1 LLLPS
6 RLKYKS
12 VIVTV
17 DAAPLLERVRSA
29 IGRAVTLKTRQRAL
43 EHEITFPQF
52 ALCPLDRA
60 LLEPAVARPLALRFA
75 RRGDAA
81 R

>member
-1 LLLPS
+1 LLLLS

-17 DAAPLLERVRSA
+17 DAAPVLERARSL

-43 EHEITFPQF
+43 EHEITLPDCASPVGLSVAQVQ
-52 ALCPLDRA
+52 
-60 LLEPAVARPLALRFA
+60 PAAARFA
-75 RRGDAA
+75 PCAA

>member
-1 LLLPS
+1 LLLLS

-17 DAAPLLERVRSA
+17 DVAPLLEHVRSV
-29 IGRAVTLKTRQRAL
+29 IGRAVTLKAWQRAL
-43 EHEITFPQF
+43 EHEITFLQL

-60 LLEPAVARPLALRFA
+60 LLEYSRRPLALRFA

>member
-1 LLLPS
+1 LLLLS

-17 DAAPLLERVRSA
+17 DAAPLLEHICSV
-29 IGRAVTLKTRQRAL
+29 ICRAVTLKARQRTL
-43 EHEITFPQF
+43 EHEITFPQL

-60 LLEPAVARPLALRFA
+60 LLEYSRRPLALRAFRTA
-75 RRGDAA
+75 R
-81 R
+81 